1 MSEPSSFFLHAHI
14 TPEKLEQFLN
24 APSANIADYTDW
36 QTWFNERERIYGDPA
51 ELLRELAHSNVGR
64 SDENIYAEHINYDKE
79 TQILTMDH
87 IFLSESFNDFLP
99 LSACLRGLES
109 YITPGSLNNF
119 MIIYPWWWGNSSESL
134 SPETNIYIEFF
145 DGSSQLLTTPRPE
158 NVAIANAF
166 FDEFGEML
174 GEELYNKQ
182 GYI

>member
-14 TPEKLEQFLN
+14 TPEKLEQFLK

-36 QTWFNERERIYGDPA
+36 QAWFNERERIYGDPA
-51 ELLRELAHSNVGR
+51 ELLRELAHNNAGT

-99 LSACLRGLES
+99 LSACLRGLEN
-109 YITPGSLNNF
+109 YITPGTLNNF
-119 MIIYPWWWGNSSESL
+119 MIIYPWWWGDSSGNQP
-134 SPETNIYIEFF
+134 PETNIYIEFV
-145 DGSSQLLTTPRPE
+145 DGRSQLPTEIRSE

-166 FDEFGEML
+166 FDEFAETL
-174 GEELYNKQ
+174 AEELYNKQ

>member
-36 QTWFNERERIYGDPA
+36 QTWFNERERMYGDPA
-51 ELLRELAHSNVGR
+51 ALLRELAHCNAGTSN
-64 SDENIYAEHINYDKE
+64 ENIYAEHINYDKE

-87 IFLSESFNDFLP
+87 IFLSESFDGFLP
-99 LSACLRGLES
+99 LSACLRGLEQ
-109 YITPGSLNNF
+109 YITPGTLNNF
-119 MIIYPWWWGNSSESL
+119 MIIYPWWWGDASESL
-134 SPETNIYIEFF
+134 SPEVNIYIEFVNN
-145 DGSSQLLTTPRPE
+145 SSQLLTKTREE

-166 FDEFGEML
+166 FSEYGQTL
-174 GEELYNKQ
+174 AEELYNKQ